1 MNCLPKTQFLANTK
15 VVVLEMT
22 PAQLPYLKVFY
33 LRERY
38 KDGTMAAVTITVK
51 M

>member
-1 MNCLPKTQFLANTK
+1 
-15 VVVLEMT
+15 MT
-22 PAQLPYLKVFY
+22 PAQLPYLKVIY
-33 LRERY
+33 ASELY